1 MTRITDRDAIEA
13 LIDSL
18 MGHRAIISYTDTYRP
33 GLPTI
38 TDTVVDGD
46 EVDGLTDYDAL
57 DLGSIVVIRGTQSYS
72 FTGSVDIIT
81 ITIIR

>member
-1 MTRITDRDAIEA
+1 MTTITDRDAIVT

-18 MGHRAIISYTDTYRP
+18 IGCRAIISYTDTYRP
-33 GLPTI
+33 SLPTI

-46 EVDGLTDYDAL
+46 EIDGLTDYDVL
-57 DLGSIVVIRGTQSYS
+57 DLGSVVVIRGTQSYS

>member
-18 MGHRAIISYTDTYRP
+18 MGHRAIISYVDTYRP
-33 GLPTI
+33 ELPTI

-46 EVDGLTDYDAL
+46 EIDGLTEYDVL
-57 DLGSIVVIRGTQSYS
+57 DLGSVVVIRGTQSYS